1 MVVKTL
7 LADTCPHKY
16 TTFARSSPRA
26 QSKPTTYGLDFTDYE
41 DIISFFERVK
51 SDPDLASQ
59 LIALLESEWRPAVA
73 TALDEFYERI
83 QCSNCNF
90 IPGAYGWNR
99 KLLPDGQRRLDALI
113 MEMKRFPVEGL
124 TLGKVVQYKAKL
136 GKLEKEYLD
145 VNLGK
150 MCKGF
155 A

>member
-26 QSKPTTYGLDFTDYE
+26 QSKPTAYGLDFTDYE
-41 DIISFFERVK
+41 DTISFFERVK
-51 SDPDLASQ
+51 NDTDLASQ

-73 TALDEFYERI
+73 TALDELYERI

-90 IPGAYGWNR
+90 IPCAYGWNR
-99 KLLPDGQRRLDALI
+99 KLLPDSQRRLDALI
-113 MEMKRFPVEGL
+113 VEMERFPVEEL
-124 TLGKVVQYKAKL
+124 TLGKVMQYKAKL

>member
-7 LADTCPHKY
+7 LADTFPHKY
-16 TTFARSSPRA
+16 TTFTRSSPRA
-26 QSKPTTYGLDFTDYE
+26 QSKPTTYGFDFTDYE

-51 SDPDLASQ
+51 NDPDLASQ

-73 TALDEFYERI
+73 TALDELYERI

-90 IPGAYGWNR
+90 IPCAYGWNR

-113 MEMKRFPVEGL
+113 VEMKRFPVEGL
-124 TLGKVVQYKAKL
+124 TLRKVVQYKAKL
-136 GKLEKEYLD
+136 GKLEREYLD
-145 VNLGK
+145 VQLGK